1 MRARSLIPVF
11 AVTGAAFTLT
21 AVFALESRDPNP
33 ASAAARGPQTAADQ
47 IDAAQAVLRTDAD
60 NEDALANL
68 AMASLARAKETA
80 DSTWYT
86 RSDDAVRGTLAVNP
100 RNVLALEAAA
110 GLANAR
116 HRFADAIGPATKAL
130 RFAPDRFAALEILT
144 DAQIELGR
152 YNEGFATADKRLR
165 LRPDLSSYSRA
176 SYAAELRGERDLA
189 IALMEQAV
197 DAARSGSG
205 DRAWAQ
211 VQLGLLRLGGGDLA
225 GAQREMR
232 AARALAP
239 NDATALAGDGHVRA
253 VSGQLDEAAELY
265 RRALDIQQI
274 AGWASSLAEIES
286 ARGNAAESGRYLA
299 LSRQIDA
306 REVVNGVQLDLDQA
320 SVEADFARPDAAMVA
335 KARRGHAS
343 RPGIVGDD
351 ALGWV
356 LTRAGKC
363 DEGLRYARR
372 SLRLGTR
379 DATMLFHA
387 GMAARCVGERAQA
400 IGYLKRAIDLNPRF
414 SVRWADTARTAL
426 AELGAGQARA

>member
-1 MRARSLIPVF
+1 MRPRSLISAVVITGSAF
-11 AVTGAAFTLT
+11 ALA
-21 AVFALESRDPNP
+21 AVFALDSRDPSP
-33 ASAAARGPQTAADQ
+33 ATAAGRGPQTATDQ
-47 IDAAQAVLRTDAD
+47 INGAQGVLRADAD

-68 AMASLARAKETA
+68 AMASLVRAKETA

-86 RSDDAVRGTLAVNP
+86 RSDEAARAALTVNP
-100 RNVLALEAAA
+100 RNVIALEAA
-110 GLANAR
+110 GTLANAR
-116 HRFADAIGPATKAL
+116 HRFADAIDPATKAV

-144 DAQIELGR
+144 DAQVELGR
-152 YNEGFATADKRLR
+152 YEKGFATAEKRLR

-176 SYAAELRGERDLA
+176 SYAAELRGERELA

-205 DRAWAQ
+205 DRTWAQ

-225 GAQREMR
+225 GAKREMR
-232 AARALAP
+232 AARASGP
-239 NDATALAGDGHVRA
+239 NDATALAGDARVHA
-253 VSGQLDEAAELY
+253 AAGQLDEAAALY
-265 RRALDIQQI
+265 RQALDVQQI
-274 AGWASSLAEIES
+274 AGYASSLAEVEDV
-286 ARGNAAESGRYLA
+286 RGNTAEAERYLE

-320 SVEADFARPDAAMVA
+320 AVEADFARPDADLVDR
-335 KARRGHAS
+335 ARRGHTF
-343 RPGIVGDD
+343 RPGVVGDD

-372 SLRLGTR
+372 SLRLGTQ

-387 GMAARCVGERAQA
+387 GMAARCAGETVEATR
-400 IGYLKRAIDLNPRF
+400 YLKRAIDLNPRF
-414 SVRWADTARTAL
+414 SVRWADTARSTL
-426 AELGAGQARA
+426 AELRSGQMRS